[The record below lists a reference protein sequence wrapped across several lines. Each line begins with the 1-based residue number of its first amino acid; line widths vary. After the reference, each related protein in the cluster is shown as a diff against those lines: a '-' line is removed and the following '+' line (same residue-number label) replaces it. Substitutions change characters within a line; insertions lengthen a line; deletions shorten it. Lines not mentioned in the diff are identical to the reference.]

1 MTVSS
6 EAKAEDP
13 ELMLGPYREP
23 AYATAVG
30 RERV

>member
-13 ELMLGPYREP
+13 ELMLGPYRKLP
-23 AYATAVG
+23 DAIAAG
-30 RERV
+30 RERA

>member
-6 EAKAEDP
+6 EAKAEDT
-13 ELMLGPYREP
+13 EFLLGPYREP
-23 AYATAVG
+23 AHATAAG